1 MKRLQTRYYDDTVKG
16 HIRIA
21 RVTAQE
27 DASFDE
33 YKRFSRAKEIKSN
46 DLPKAFEKWK
56 PYRSFTVDG
65 AVPGDVVRV
74 TVLSRN
80 GS

>member
-1 MKRLQTRYYDDTVKG
+1 MKRQTRYYDDTVKG

-21 RVTAQE
+21 RVMAQE

-33 YKRFSRAKEIKSN
+33 YKMFSRAKEIKSSN
-46 DLPKAFEKWK
+46 LPKTFKTWK

-65 AVPGDVVRV
+65 AVPGDVVRA
-74 TVLSRN
+74 TVFSRN
-80 GS
+80 GN